1 MTVFFSK
8 PTYMLCFNRKQ
19 MKNIV
24 SEWEAKLR
32 QIIQY
37 LLGNNIFCV
46 KTTADICRTMRK
58 EKLDLDSNT
67 YLVTFKTFCYPSK
80 VFENSFAILVWLAFL
95 GPSYVFGVGCNNSLA
110 VSRVDTYFML
120 RVACCTSN
128 CHYTSIHSTLLQ
140 HFGSNSLW
148 SFTKVLLSSNDFMR
162 YLSIVVI

>member
-1 MTVFFSK
+1 M
-8 PTYMLCFNRKQ
+8 
-19 MKNIV
+19 

-67 YLVTFKTFCYPSK
+67 YLVTFIKFCYLSK
-80 VFENSFAILVWLAFL
+80 VFENRFAILIWLAFL

-120 RVACCTSN
+120 RVAPL
-128 CHYTSIHSTLLQ
+128 IAITL
-140 HFGSNSLW
+140 
-148 SFTKVLLSSNDFMR
+148 R
-162 YLSIVVI
+162 SIVLYYNTLGQIFYKVSLMFYFHQMISWDIYE

>member
-1 MTVFFSK
+1 MTVCTYFS
-8 PTYMLCFNRKQ
+8 PNLLMYMLCFNRKQ

-120 RVACCTSN
+120 RVAPL
-128 CHYTSIHSTLLQ
+128 IAITL
-140 HFGSNSLW
+140 
-148 SFTKVLLSSNDFMR
+148 R
-162 YLSIVVI
+162 SIVLYYNTLGQILYEVSLRFYFHQMISWDIYQ

>member
-1 MTVFFSK
+1 MYLFFSK
-8 PTYMLCFNRKQ
+8 LTYMLCFNRKQ

-67 YLVTFKTFCYPSK
+67 YLFTFKTDFCQLLLP
-80 VFENSFAILVWLAFL
+80 IQ
-95 GPSYVFGVGCNNSLA
+95 GV
-110 VSRVDTYFML
+110 R
-120 RVACCTSN
+120 
-128 CHYTSIHSTLLQ
+128 
-140 HFGSNSLW
+140 
-148 SFTKVLLSSNDFMR
+148 K
-162 YLSIVVI
+162 

>member
-1 MTVFFSK
+1 MAVFFSK
-8 PTYMLCFNRKQ
+8 TTYMLCFNGKQ

-67 YLVTFKTFCYPSK
+67 YLVNFKTDFYH
-80 VFENSFAILVWLAFL
+80 ILL
-95 GPSYVFGVGCNNSLA
+95 PIQGV
-110 VSRVDTYFML
+110 R
-120 RVACCTSN
+120 
-128 CHYTSIHSTLLQ
+128 
-140 HFGSNSLW
+140 
-148 SFTKVLLSSNDFMR
+148 K
-162 YLSIVVI
+162 

>member
-8 PTYMLCFNRKQ
+8 TTYMLCFNRKQ

-120 RVACCTSN
+120 RVAPL
-128 CHYTSIHSTLLQ
+128 IAITL
-140 HFGSNSLW
+140 
-148 SFTKVLLSSNDFMR
+148 R
-162 YLSIVVI
+162 SIVLYYNTLGQILYEVSLRFYFHQMISWDIYQ

>member
-1 MTVFFSK
+1 MYLFFSK
-8 PTYMLCFNRKQ
+8 LTYMLCFNRKQ

-67 YLVTFKTFCYPSK
+67 YLVTFIKFCYLSK
-80 VFENSFAILVWLAFL
+80 EFKNRFAILIWLAFL

-110 VSRVDTYFML
+110 VSKDIHIECSKQFKWNFYFYVFKQSQPFWAVL
-120 RVACCTSN
+120 KP
-128 CHYTSIHSTLLQ
+128 LLNLNMK
-140 HFGSNSLW
+140 FE
-148 SFTKVLLSSNDFMR
+148 
-162 YLSIVVI
+162 

>member
-1 MTVFFSK
+1 MGSSISSKKRTNEFVFTSMRRVFVGLLEEIEDSK
-8 PTYMLCFNRKQ
+8 KAFRNYLTFTYMLCFNRKQ

-67 YLVTFKTFCYPSK
+67 YLVTFKTDFYH
-80 VFENSFAILVWLAFL
+80 IL
-95 GPSYVFGVGCNNSLA
+95 
-110 VSRVDTYFML
+110 
-120 RVACCTSN
+120 
-128 CHYTSIHSTLLQ
+128 LL
-140 HFGSNSLW
+140 
-148 SFTKVLLSSNDFMR
+148 LLIMISQDLF
-162 YLSIVVI
+162 VVIKSQLLINISRNHLMKVKH

>member
-1 MTVFFSK
+1 M
-8 PTYMLCFNRKQ
+8 
-19 MKNIV
+19 

-67 YLVTFKTFCYPSK
+67 YLVTFIKFCYLSK
-80 VFENSFAILVWLAFL
+80 VFENRFTILIWLAFL

-110 VSRVDTYFML
+110 VSKD
-120 RVACCTSN
+120 
-128 CHYTSIHSTLLQ
+128 IHPMYYKHLKKV
-140 HFGSNSLW
+140 
-148 SFTKVLLSSNDFMR
+148 FTKGKKWAGFWQIRLYIHQVHKTK
-162 YLSIVVI
+162 IVNKIGI

>member
-1 MTVFFSK
+1 MYLFFSK
-8 PTYMLCFNRKQ
+8 LTYMLCFNRKQ

-67 YLVTFKTFCYPSK
+67 YLVTFKTDFLSHFVTFVNYDLTRPLRCYQITTIDEYLTKSFDESK
-80 VFENSFAILVWLAFL
+80 TLVKLHKEFDL
-95 GPSYVFGVGCNNSLA
+95 KCC
-110 VSRVDTYFML
+110 SRV
-120 RVACCTSN
+120 
-128 CHYTSIHSTLLQ
+128 
-140 HFGSNSLW
+140 LW
-148 SFTKVLLSSNDFMR
+148 IEVRK
-162 YLSIVVI
+162 

>member
-1 MTVFFSK
+1 MYLWSYLFFSK

-67 YLVTFKTFCYPSK
+67 YLQVTFKTDFYIFVTYISK
-80 VFENSFAILVWLAFL
+80 VFENRFAILIWLAFL

-120 RVACCTSN
+120 RVAPL
-128 CHYTSIHSTLLQ
+128 IAITL
-140 HFGSNSLW
+140 
-148 SFTKVLLSSNDFMR
+148 R
-162 YLSIVVI
+162 SIVLY

>member
-1 MTVFFSK
+1 
-8 PTYMLCFNRKQ
+8 MLCFNRKQ

-37 LLGNNIFCV
+37 LLGNTIFCV

-67 YLVTFKTFCYPSK
+67 YLVTFKTDIFITFCYLSK
-80 VFENSFAILVWLAFL
+80 VFENRFAILIWLAFL

-120 RVACCTSN
+120 RVAPL
-128 CHYTSIHSTLLQ
+128 IAITL
-140 HFGSNSLW
+140 
-148 SFTKVLLSSNDFMR
+148 R
-162 YLSIVVI
+162 SIVLYYNTLGQIFYEVSLMFYFHLMISWDIYQYLVVI